1 MSTAMQKIILKEF
14 ADSKN
19 VTVRQI
25 AEGTG
30 ISESIVNS
38 MYNTGEFDGN
48 DININDILE
57 IMDFLGIEKISSLK
71 KLLMCSQATM
81 IGWENIYLKK
91 NRPIKVFSSHSV

>member
-14 ADSKN
+14 ADLKN

-57 IMDFLGIEKISSLK
+57 IMDFLGIEKVSSLVPR
-71 KLLMCSQATM
+71 
-81 IGWENIYLKK
+81 I
-91 NRPIKVFSSHSV
+91 R

>member
-1 MSTAMQKIILKEF
+1 MNTAMQKINLKEF

-25 AEGTG
+25 TEGTG

-48 DININDILE
+48 DIKINDILE
-57 IMDFLGIEKISSLK
+57 IMDFLGIEKVSSLVP
-71 KLLMCSQATM
+71 
-81 IGWENIYLKK
+81 
-91 NRPIKVFSSHSV
+91 RIK

>member
-19 VTVRQI
+19 VTVKQI

-57 IMDFLGIEKISSLK
+57 IMDFLGIEKVSSLVPR
-71 KLLMCSQATM
+71 
-81 IGWENIYLKK
+81 I
-91 NRPIKVFSSHSV
+91 R

>member
-1 MSTAMQKIILKEF
+1 MSTAMQKINLKEF

-25 AEGTG
+25 TEGTG

-48 DININDILE
+48 DINI
-57 IMDFLGIEKISSLK
+57 K
-71 KLLMCSQATM
+71 
-81 IGWENIYLKK
+81 
-91 NRPIKVFSSHSV
+91 

>member
-25 AEGTG
+25 AVGTG

-57 IMDFLGIEKISSLK
+57 IMDFLGIEKVSSLVPR
-71 KLLMCSQATM
+71 
-81 IGWENIYLKK
+81 I
-91 NRPIKVFSSHSV
+91 R

>member
-19 VTVRQI
+19 VTVKQI

-48 DININDILE
+48 DINLNDILE
-57 IMDFLGIEKISSLK
+57 IMDFLGIEKVSSLVPR
-71 KLLMCSQATM
+71 
-81 IGWENIYLKK
+81 I
-91 NRPIKVFSSHSV
+91 R

>member
-1 MSTAMQKIILKEF
+1 MSNAMQKINLTEF

-25 AEGTG
+25 TEGTD

-57 IMDFLGIEKISSLK
+57 IMDFLGIEKTSSLK

-81 IGWENIYLKK
+81 IG
-91 NRPIKVFSSHSV
+91 

>member
-14 ADSKN
+14 ADSKS

-57 IMDFLGIEKISSLK
+57 IMDFLGIVKVSSLVPR
-71 KLLMCSQATM
+71 
-81 IGWENIYLKK
+81 I
-91 NRPIKVFSSHSV
+91 R